1 MRFGMMY
8 LKGKDYEDY
17 GVIAPLAFGYLSAYL
32 KQHLNFHD
40 IFLEVDSLERIKA
53 QSPDIIGLS
62 SFTETFEDAIR
73 YSRLF
78 KQMDTRIPLIMGGEH
93 ISALPE
99 SLPDTIDIGVIG
111 EGEETIA
118 ELIQLYQR
126 NEATHDN
133 LSKVKG
139 IVYWHKG
146 QQIITE
152 ARPWIED
159 MDSIPMP
166 DRELLLKDTKWQQP
180 IFTAR
185 GCPYKCTFCAST
197 KFWQR
202 TRYHSVDRVV
212 QEIEYI
218 LHHFPDQQMIP
229 INDDLFPLNKKRM
242 RAVVDGIRAKGL
254 HNKVGFSLNAR
265 ASVFDDEIAKM
276 IVDMNGQVVCFGLES
291 ASDKILDAIKGKTS
305 AKDNQQALE
314 ICERYNLPVVSNMM
328 VGTPEEDVED
338 LARSYWFIR
347 KNQSR
352 FARPAIAY
360 STPYP
365 GTEFWN
371 EALRQGL
378 VGPEFERWNILD
390 LGYRRGESLY
400 MNKFI
405 DEAEF
410 ESLYGIFKVFQA
422 PLKVAYK
429 HIYAWM
435 AKRRYFETAYPLLL
449 EHQTLQ
455 GPVLEIG
462 FEEYSLGE
470 IAPELQ
476 VTKAFVQG
484 AQVDLAPLAGQQF
497 KTIFLS
503 HALEKLRD
511 PEALLRQLKAHLAPD
526 GQLLVLH
533 FNARHPHLLEQL
545 LRGEWQAA
553 PFGIN
558 HFYGLRF
565 YSPSTLSQ
573 LLAQTGWQTNSSE
586 TLVPG
591 EHSYSSSVEEAIR
604 LLEQSQPMPE
614 AKAPISCL
622 AIAQIE
628 SADRPIGGVTD
639 ESEKTFSETKKEPTA
654 SLQLS

>member
-17 GVIAPLAFGYLSAYL
+17 GVIAPLAFGYLAGYL

-40 IFLEVDSLERIKA
+40 IFLEVDNLERIKA
-53 QSPDIIGLS
+53 QSPDVIGLS

-78 KQMDTRIPLIMGGEH
+78 KQLDARTPIILGGEH

-99 SLPDTIDIGVIG
+99 SLPESIDVGVIG

-118 ELIQLYQR
+118 ELMNLYQR

-139 IVYWHKG
+139 IIYWHQGK
-146 QQIITE
+146 QIITE

-159 MDSIPMP
+159 MDSIPLP

-202 TRYHSVDRVV
+202 TRYHSVARVIE
-212 QEIEYI
+212 EIEYI
-218 LHHFPDQQMIP
+218 VSNFPDQQMIP

-242 RAVVDGIRAKGL
+242 QAIVDAIRAKGL
-254 HNKVGFSLNAR
+254 HKKVGFSLNAR
-265 ASVFDDEIAKM
+265 ASVFDDEIARM

-291 ASDKILDAIKGKTS
+291 ASDRILDALKGKTS
-305 AKDNQQALE
+305 AKDNQQAIE
-314 ICERYNLPVVSNMM
+314 ICEKFNLPVVSNMM
-328 VGTPEEDVED
+328 VGTPDEDIED

-347 KNQSR
+347 KNQTR

-365 GTEFWN
+365 GTGFWN
-371 EALRQGL
+371 EAISQGL
-378 VGPEFERWNILD
+378 VDENFERWNILD

-400 MNKFI
+400 MNKHI
-405 DEAEF
+405 DEVEF
-410 ESLYGIFKVFQA
+410 EKLHTIFKDFQA
-422 PLKVAYK
+422 PLKTAYK

-435 AKRRYFETAYPLLL
+435 AKRRYFEMAYPRLL
-449 EHQTLQ
+449 EQLAGEQ
-455 GPVLEIG
+455 AISGPVLEIG
-462 FEEYSLGE
+462 FEEFSLGD

-476 VTKAFVQG
+476 VTKAFIEG
-484 AQVDLAPLAGQQF
+484 AKVDLSPLAGQKFQ
-497 KTIFLS
+497 TLFLS
-503 HALEKLRD
+503 HTLEKLRD
-511 PEALLRQLKAHLAPD
+511 PALLLQELKAYLAPQ
-526 GQLLVLH
+526 GRLLVL
-533 FNARHPHLLEQL
+533 FYNAQHPHLLEQIL
-545 LRGEWQAA
+545 KGQWQPT
-553 PFGIN
+553 PFGIH
-558 HFYGLRF
+558 HFRGLRF
-565 YSPSTLSQ
+565 FSPTTVEH
-573 LLAQTGWQTNSSE
+573 LLTQTGWRQTDVSDFI
-586 TLVPG
+586 PG
-591 EHSYSSSVEEAIR
+591 EHTYSEETQEVLP
-604 LLEQSQPMPE
+604 LLSEMGALPSLS
-614 AKAPISCL
+614 APVSCI
-622 AIAQIE
+622 AIAQPVRVE
-628 SADRPIGGVTD
+628 TPLASAATGVQ
-639 ESEKTFSETKKEPTA
+639 S
-654 SLQLS
+654 

>member
-17 GVIAPLAFGYLSAYL
+17 GVIAPLAFGYLAAYL

-40 IFLEVDSLERIKA
+40 IFLEVDQIEKIKA
-53 QSPDIIGLS
+53 QSPDVIGLS

-78 KQMDTRIPLIMGGEH
+78 KQMDARLPIIIGGEH

-99 SLPDTIDIGVIG
+99 SLPETIDVGVVG

-118 ELIQLYQR
+118 ELINLYQR

-133 LSKVKG
+133 LSQVKG
-139 IVYWHKG
+139 IVYWHQGKR
-146 QQIITE
+146 IITQP
-152 ARPWIED
+152 RPWIED

-202 TRYHSVDRVV
+202 TRYHSVARVIE
-212 QEIEYI
+212 EIEYI
-218 LHHFPDQQMIP
+218 VSHFPDQPMIP

-242 RAVVDGIRAKGL
+242 QAIVDAIRFKGL
-254 HNKVGFSLNAR
+254 HKKVGFSLNAR

-291 ASDKILDAIKGKTS
+291 ASDRILDSLKGKTS
-305 AKDNQQALE
+305 ARDNQRAIE
-314 ICERYNLPVVSNMM
+314 ICEKYNLPVVSNMM
-328 VGTPEEDVED
+328 VGTPDEEVED

-347 KNQSR
+347 KNQNR

-378 VGPEFERWNILD
+378 VDGNFQRWNILD

-400 MNKFI
+400 MNKHI
-405 DEAEF
+405 DEVEF
-410 ESLYGIFKVFQA
+410 EKLHTIFKDFQA
-422 PLKVAYK
+422 PLKTAYK

-435 AKRRYFETAYPLLL
+435 AKRLYFEKAYPRLL
-449 EHQTLQ
+449 ESDTGAELQ

-462 FEEYSLGE
+462 FEEFALGD

-476 VTKAFVQG
+476 VTKAFVTG
-484 AQVDLAPLAGQQF
+484 AKVDLSSLAGQQF

-511 PEALLRQLKAHLAPD
+511 PTALLRELPALLAPG
-526 GQLLVLH
+526 GQLLIL
-533 FNARHPHLLEQL
+533 FYNARHPHLMEQL
-545 LRGEWQAA
+545 LKGHWQPT
-553 PFGIN
+553 PFGIH
-558 HFYGLRF
+558 HFRGLRF
-565 YSPSTLSQ
+565 FSPETIQ
-573 LLAQTGWQTNSSE
+573 ALLQASGWSHRAT
-586 TLVPG
+586 TDFIPG
-591 EHSYSSSVEEAIR
+591 EHTYGDATDEALSVV
-604 LLEQSQPMPE
+604 EQLGSLP
-614 AKAPISCL
+614 ALDAPVSCL
-622 AIAQIE
+622 AMAQPVQ
-628 SADRPIGGVTD
+628 SPSPLAVAGAHAQD
-639 ESEKTFSETKKEPTA
+639 
-654 SLQLS
+654 

>member
-17 GVIAPLAFGYLSAYL
+17 GVIAPLAFGYLAAYL
-32 KQHLNFHD
+32 KQHLDFHD
-40 IFLEVDSLERIKA
+40 IFLEVDNLERIKA
-53 QSPDIIGLS
+53 QSPDVIGIS

-78 KQMDTRIPLIMGGEH
+78 KQLDRRLPIILGGEH

-99 SLPDTIDIGVIG
+99 SLPESIDIGVIG

-118 ELIQLYQR
+118 ELMALYQR

-133 LSKVKG
+133 LSKVRG
-139 IVYWHKG
+139 IIYWHQGK
-146 QQIITE
+146 QVITE
-152 ARPWIED
+152 PRPWIED

-202 TRYHSVDRVV
+202 TRYHSVARVIE
-212 QEIEYI
+212 EIEYI
-218 LHHFPDQQMIP
+218 HHYFPDQQIIP

-242 RAVVDGIRAKGL
+242 QAIVDGIRSKGL
-254 HNKVGFSLNAR
+254 HKKVGFSLNAR

-291 ASDKILDAIKGKTS
+291 ASDRILDALKGKTS
-305 AKDNQQALE
+305 ARDNQRAIE
-314 ICERYNLPVVSNMM
+314 TCEKFNLPVVSNMM
-328 VGTPEEDVED
+328 VGTPDEDVED

-347 KNQSR
+347 KNQYR

-365 GTEFWN
+365 GTGFWQ
-371 EALRQGL
+371 EALRQG
-378 VGPEFERWNILD
+378 VIDEHFERWNILD
-390 LGYRRGESLY
+390 LGYTRGESIY
-400 MNKFI
+400 MNKHM

-410 ESLYGIFKVFQA
+410 EKLYAIFKVFQA
-422 PLKVAYK
+422 PLKTAYK

-435 AKRRYFETAYPLLL
+435 AKRRYFEMAYPRLL
-449 EHQTLQ
+449 EQQPLQ

-462 FEEYSLGE
+462 FEEFSLGDVE
-470 IAPELQ
+470 PGLE
-476 VTKAFVQG
+476 VTKVFIQKAR
-484 AQVDLAPLAGQQF
+484 ADLSPLAGQRF
-497 KTIFLS
+497 ATIVLS

-511 PEALLRQLKAHLAPD
+511 PQALLQELHTHLAP
-526 GQLLVLH
+526 GGRLLVL
-533 FNARHPHLLEQL
+533 FYNAQHPHLLEQVL
-545 LRGEWQAA
+545 SGHWQPA

-558 HFYGLRF
+558 HFHGLRF
-565 YSPSTLSQ
+565 YSQATMAK
-573 LLAQTGWQTNSSE
+573 LLQATGWQQSESSDFI
-586 TLVPG
+586 PG
-591 EHSYSSSVEEAIR
+591 DHSYSDALREAIAQ
-604 LLEQSQPMPE
+604 LGESYPLP
-614 AKAPISCL
+614 ALNAPVSCL
-622 AIAQIE
+622 ALASNEGQGTRSEGLEEEEKI
-628 SADRPIGGVTD
+628 SIGLA
-639 ESEKTFSETKKEPTA
+639 PHP
-654 SLQLS
+654 